1 MTPTPTPTPRTD
13 AEILQVPSCFEN
25 TYHHVVLADFAR
37 QLERELNDA
46 NEQLHKV
53 RIRCSEWAD
62 VAGKRGAEVD
72 VLLEALESMVA
83 ANGGIAVMPTIEAR
97 NQNAALMK
105 AKAAITKVK
114 GKP

>member
-1 MTPTPTPTPRTD
+1 MTPRT
-13 AEILQVPSCFEN
+13 EEQL
-25 TYHHVVLADFAR
+25 VLALLTKKQETID

-72 VLLEALESMVA
+72 VLLAALESMVA
-83 ANGGIAVMPTIEAR
+83 ANSGVAVMPTIEAR

-105 AKAAITKVK
+105 ANAAITKVK
-114 GKP
+114 GKSI